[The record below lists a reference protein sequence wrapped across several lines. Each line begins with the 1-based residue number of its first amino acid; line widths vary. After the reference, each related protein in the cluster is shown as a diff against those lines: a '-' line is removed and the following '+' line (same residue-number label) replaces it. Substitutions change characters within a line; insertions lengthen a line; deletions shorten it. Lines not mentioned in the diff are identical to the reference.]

1 MPRPT
6 IAEIDLSAI
15 RDNLR
20 AIRSL
25 IGPAVE
31 IIATVKADAYGHGAV
46 PVARAL
52 AAEGVKQFG
61 VALVEEG
68 AALRE
73 AGIAGEILV
82 LGALLPEDAPEVV
95 RHELEAAV
103 SDLDFARRLDEVSRR
118 VARRGERG
126 RPTGVHVKLD
136 TGLGRLGFPP
146 ERALD
151 AFRELADLRG
161 LRLVG
166 AMTHFSSAD
175 EAGEGAE
182 FTRGQWA
189 AFLKIR
195 QAVAAAG
202 IQVPLWHA
210 AGSAAILLHPDSHL
224 DAVRPGIA
232 LYGGVPAAQ
241 VPPFAR
247 AGKPMKLR
255 QAMTLKTRIALVRDF
270 PPGATLG
277 YGRTFRTARP
287 SRIAA
292 LPIGYADGFS
302 RANSNRGQA
311 LVRGRRVPIVGR
323 VSMDIVLVDVT
334 DAPGAAAGDE
344 VVLYGRQG
352 EAEISI
358 VEAAATIGTISY
370 ELMTALTARVPR
382 VYVQG

>member
-46 PVARAL
+46 PVARTL
-52 AAEGVKQFG
+52 AAEGVKRFG

-68 AALRE
+68 VALRE
-73 AGIAGEILV
+73 AGIPGEILV
-82 LGALLPEDAPEVV
+82 LGAVLPEQAPEIAE
-95 RHELEAAV
+95 RGFEMAL
-103 SDLDFARRLDEVSRR
+103 SDIPFARRLDEVSRR
-118 VARRGERG
+118 QGG

-136 TGLGRLGFPP
+136 TGLGRLGFPA
-146 ERALD
+146 ERALE
-151 AFRELADLRG
+151 AFRELAGLRG
-161 LRLVG
+161 LRLLG
-166 AMTHFSSAD
+166 AMTHFASAD
-175 EAGEGAE
+175 EADAGAA
-182 FTRGQWA
+182 FTRGQMA

-195 QAVAAAG
+195 EAAAAAG
-202 IQVPLWHA
+202 IRPPLWHA
-210 AGSAAILLHPDSHL
+210 AGSAGILLHPDSHL

-241 VPPFAR
+241 LPPST
-247 AGKPMKLR
+247 KLR
-255 QAMTLKTRIALVRDF
+255 QAMTLKTRILLVRDF
-270 PPGATLG
+270 PAGATLG

-287 SRIAA
+287 SRIAS

-302 RANSNRGQA
+302 RANSNKGQA
-311 LVRGRRVPIVGR
+311 LVRGRRAPIVGR
-323 VSMDIVLVDVT
+323 VSMDIVMLDVT
-334 DAPGAAAGDE
+334 DIPGAATGDE

-358 VEAAATIGTISY
+358 VEAARTAGTISY

-382 VYVQG
+382 VYVES

>member
-6 IAEIDLSAI
+6 VVEIDLSAV

-31 IIATVKADAYGHGAV
+31 IIGIVKADAYGHGAV
-46 PVARAL
+46 AVGRTL
-52 AAEGVKQFG
+52 AAEGVKRFG

-82 LGALLPEDAPEVV
+82 LGALLPEQAPEIVE
-95 RHELEAAV
+95 HGFEAAL
-103 SDLDFARRLDEVSRR
+103 SDMDFARRLDEVSRR
-118 VARRGERG
+118 RRG
-126 RPTGVHVKLD
+126 RPIGVHVKLD
-136 TGLGRLGFPP
+136 TGMGRLGFPL

-151 AFRELADLRG
+151 VIRELAGLRG
-161 LRLVG
+161 LRLAG
-166 AMTHFSSAD
+166 AMTHFPSAD
-175 EAGEGAE
+175 EAGPGGGVE
-182 FTRGQWA
+182 FTRGQIG

-195 QAVAAAG
+195 EAVAAAG
-202 IQVPLWHA
+202 IRMPLWHA
-210 AGSAAILLHPDSHL
+210 ANSAGILLHPESHL
-224 DAVRPGIA
+224 DAVRPGHGA
-232 LYGGVPAAQ
+232 LRRLPG
-241 VPPFAR
+241 R
-247 AGKPMKLR
+247 AGSAADEAAPGDDAQDADR
-255 QAMTLKTRIALVRDF
+255 PRPRF
-270 PPGATLG
+270 PAGATLG
-277 YGRTFRTARP
+277 YGRTFRTARA

-302 RANSNRGQA
+302 RANSNKGQA
-311 LVRGRRVPIVGR
+311 LVRGRRAPIVGR
-323 VSMDIVLVDVT
+323 VSMDTVLVDVT
-334 DAPGAAAGDE
+334 DVPGAEVGDE

-358 VEAAATIGTISY
+358 VEAAETLGTIPY

-382 VYVQG
+382 ICREVRTANDE

>member
-46 PVARAL
+46 PVARTL

-95 RHELEAAV
+95 KHGLEAAV

-118 VARRGERG
+118 RG

-146 ERALD
+146 ERGLD
-151 AFRELADLRG
+151 AFRELAGLQG

-182 FTRGQWA
+182 FTRGQLA

-195 QAVAAAG
+195 KAVAAAG

-241 VPPFAR
+241 VPPLAQ

-255 QAMTLKTRIALVRDF
+255 QAMTLKTRIVLVRDF

-334 DAPGAAAGDE
+334 DVPGAAAGDE

-370 ELMTALTARVPR
+370 ELMTALAARVPR
-382 VYVQG
+382 VYLQG

>member
-31 IIATVKADAYGHGAV
+31 IIGMVKADAYGHGAAA
-46 PVARAL
+46 VARTL
-52 AAEGVKQFG
+52 AAEGVKRFG

-73 AGIAGEILV
+73 AGIPGEMLV
-82 LGALLPEDAPEVV
+82 LGALLPEQAEEIVAH
-95 RHELEAAV
+95 RLEAAL
-103 SDLDFARRLDEVSRR
+103 SDMDFARRLDEVSRR
-118 VARRGERG
+118 RRG
-126 RPTGVHVKLD
+126 RPVGVHVKLD
-136 TGLGRLGFPP
+136 TGMGRLGFPP
-146 ERALD
+146 ERAL
-151 AFRELADLRG
+151 AVMGELAGMRG
-161 LRLVG
+161 LRLAG
-166 AMTHFSSAD
+166 AMTHFASAD
-175 EAGEGAE
+175 EGGAE
-182 FTRGQWA
+182 FTRGQIA

-195 QAVAAAG
+195 EAVAAAG
-202 IQVPLWHA
+202 IRAPLWHA
-210 AGSAAILLHPDSHL
+210 ANSAGILLHPESHL
-224 DAVRPGIA
+224 DAVRPGLA
-232 LYGGVPAAQ
+232 LYGGIPAAQ
-241 VPPFAR
+241 VPP
-247 AGKPMKLR
+247 PTKLR
-255 QAMTLKTRIALVRDF
+255 PAMTLKTRIVLVRDF
-270 PPGATLG
+270 PAGATLG
-277 YGRTFRTARP
+277 YGRTFRTARA

-311 LVRGRRVPIVGR
+311 LVRGRRAPIVGR
-323 VSMDIVLVDVT
+323 VSMDTVQVDVT
-334 DAPGAAAGDE
+334 DAPGVEAGDE

-358 VEAAATIGTISY
+358 VEAAEMLGTIPY

-382 VYVQG
+382 VCVQRG